1 MNYGLGLIK
10 NIPKDLLGK
19 LGINFGMNN
28 ENGNMIEV
36 SIISG
41 DTPENVRKIVED
53 LGGNYYD
60 LGYGFGIV
68 TIPFNNLL
76 KLANSK
82 SIQYIELPKQ
92 LFTTDDQSN
101 RAACVNIARDT
112 YGIQGE
118 GILIGFIDT
127 GIDYTHPAFRNEDGT
142 TRIDYIYDLSTGGN
156 IYNRENI
163 NNALKNPDPY
173 SIVPSYDIAEH
184 GTHVAGIA
192 CAGGNIN
199 SRYYGVAPKS
209 SIAMVK
215 SSRGNFS
222 LSSNIMKGLK
232 FLIDAGKELNKPLVV
247 NISLSTNDGAHNG
260 TSLLEQYI
268 STISTL
274 ERVTIVIAAGNE
286 GDTAHHI
293 GGELNKENNISI
305 NVAADEPGL
314 VLNLYKP
321 VLSDISINIISPT
334 AANSG
339 EVVVREGY
347 YEGNIGLDRYVV
359 YYSGPKPF
367 DIIGEITIAIMTN
380 GQYISSGQWEVRIN
394 LLNDYSGVYDM
405 WLPISEGLN
414 INTKFLQPT
423 VLNTLGI
430 PATVTNVI
438 SVGSYNYLTN
448 NISPFSGRG
457 KRTIYQPIRPDLVAP
472 GEGIISAAPNRS
484 FDSKTGTSMATPHV
498 AGIAGLMMEWGIL
511 RRNDP
516 YLYGER
522 LKYYLVTSA
531 RRTRTDIIYPDPSWG
546 YGEVCLYN
554 AIGRLIED
562 IGFSARYRG
571 GKGNMDDEIKGYREN
586 DYKVLGDEQS
596 NINPTLNDSLNRL
609 EQTPSSEDNEAV
621 GFFIEYASLDEL
633 KKIDEIPGASV
644 VVIDPN
650 YAVVFIP
657 FNRVSEIQPYIKEI
671 AAIEVP
677 PIYTLEQ
684 ASPIEAS
691 GAPLF
696 HNNPFLQLTG
706 RGVVIGIID
715 TGIDYLNREFMNEDD
730 TTRILRIWDQTIDSG
745 QDIYGAKFGT
755 EYKEDE
761 INSAIQ
767 TSKSGGD
774 PYSIVN
780 TKDEI
785 GHGTAVASLA
795 GARGY
800 NVDVTGAAPDCN
812 FAIVKLREAP
822 RVLQEYAGIS
832 TVDTGRYAGV
842 EIVLGIRYL
851 SRLASEIE
859 RPMVIC
865 IPLGTNTGAH
875 DGTNDVE
882 SSIDVVSNQIGVIG
896 VTGTGN
902 EGDTDTHMEDRF
914 TKAGEIRNL
923 EVRIGKAQK
932 DLNFQIYIQQP
943 DKVSLGIVS
952 PSGEVIEK
960 IPVRLNR
967 VENINFIY
975 EGTKMRI
982 SYLYPDPITGAE
994 VISIAARGLR
1004 EGIWQ
1009 FRLYGDYIVD
1019 GRYWSWLPQRS
1030 LLDEDTKFL
1039 SPSQYITLTMPGT
1052 AKAAIV
1058 SAYYNQT
1065 NNSTVGQSGRGFT
1078 RDGRIKP
1085 DIAAGGINGIV
1096 TTPGGGTKTV
1106 SGSSVATAITA
1117 GCCALIL
1124 QWGIVDGNDR
1134 KMYWTEVRSYLIRGT
1149 TMRVGETYPNEQWG
1163 YGALNIKGVFD
1174 AIREN
1179 LSGGVGKTRGY
1190 QEYNI
1195 GKLFIRIP
1203 SDL

>member
-1 MNYGLGLIK
+1 MNYELGLIK

-41 DTPENVRKIVED
+41 DTPENIRKIVED

-562 IGFSARYRG
+562 IGFSTRYRG
-571 GKGNMDDEIKGYREN
+571 GKGYMEDGTKDYRE
-586 DYKVLGDEQS
+586 DEG
-596 NINPTLNDSLNRL
+596 
-609 EQTPSSEDNEAV
+609 V
-621 GFFIEYASLDEL
+621 GFFIEYTSLEEL
-633 KKIDEIPGASV
+633 QKIDEIPGASV